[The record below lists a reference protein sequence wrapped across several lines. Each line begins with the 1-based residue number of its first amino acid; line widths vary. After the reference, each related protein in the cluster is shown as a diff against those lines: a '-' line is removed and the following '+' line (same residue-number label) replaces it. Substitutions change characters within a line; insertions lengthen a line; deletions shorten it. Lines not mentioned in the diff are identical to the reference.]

1 MEKKHVVIGVSGGIA
16 AYKACDLVSK
26 LSKKDYE
33 IKVIMTK
40 HAQEFVK
47 PINFES
53 LSKHKCE
60 VSLFDETNEDPIA
73 HITLAKW
80 ADIMVLVPATANIIA
95 KVVHGIADDI
105 VSTTFLA
112 CHTKKGVGIMMKDAL
127 SRGCKKI
134 IIGLGGSATNDGGM
148 GILNEFGVRFY
159 NSKRELLVPSVYA
172 LSQIAFIDKR
182 YARLPK
188 DVEIVCACDVKNYL
202 LGKNG
207 ATYIFGKQKGIYLNQ
222 MAEVEKGMA
231 HYCTK
236 LKQTFHVNVNE
247 FEGSGA
253 AGGIG
258 CVLLGVMKAKRTS
271 GIDLVI
277 EYSGLKNHLQD
288 ADLVITG
295 EGQTDA
301 QTLYGKLPLGIAQL
315 ARSYNV
321 PCVCLSGALGLGYQ
335 SLYEQGMIGIFSSA
349 DRAMSFQMALQTG
362 SEKLEAL
369 AFSLTKFMDGIR
381 K

>member
-1 MEKKHVVIGVSGGIA
+1 MKIIV
-16 AYKACDLVSK
+16 ACDSFKGCMSSK
-26 LSKKDYE
+26 EVEESIKNGILKANCEHEVLTFPMADGGEGTAMVFCE
-33 IKVIMTK
+33 IIKGKTTEVLTVDAYGNNMFTNYCISQDGELAIMDVASCIGLNMTPK
-40 HAQEFVK
+40 EK
-47 PINFES
+47 RNPM
-53 LSKHKCE
+53 
-60 VSLFDETNEDPIA
+60 IA
-73 HITLAKW
+73 
-80 ADIMVLVPATANIIA
+80 
-95 KVVHGIADDI
+95 
-105 VSTTFLA
+105 SSR
-112 CHTKKGVGIMMKDAL
+112 GVGIMMKDAIT
-127 SRGCKKI
+127 RGCKKI

-148 GILNEFGVRFY
+148 GILSEFGIRFY

-172 LSQIAFIDKR
+172 LTQIAFVDKR

-188 DVEIVCACDVKNYL
+188 GIEIICACDVKNHL
-202 LGKNG
+202 LGRDG

-222 MAEVEKGMA
+222 MNEVEKGMT
-231 HYCTK
+231 HYCSK

-271 GIDLVI
+271 GIDLVV

-301 QTLYGKLPLGIAQL
+301 QTLYGKLPLGIAHL

-335 SLYEQGMIGIFSSA
+335 SLYEEGMIGIFSSA

>member
-1 MEKKHVVIGVSGGIA
+1 MA
-16 AYKACDLVSK
+16 AA
-26 LSKKDYE
+26 
-33 IKVIMTK
+33 
-40 HAQEFVK
+40 AG
-47 PINFES
+47 
-53 LSKHKCE
+53 
-60 VSLFDETNEDPIA
+60 
-73 HITLAKW
+73 ITLLAEK
-80 ADIMVLVPATANIIA
+80 DRNPLY
-95 KVVHGIADDI
+95 
-105 VSTTFLA
+105 TTTYGVGELIRDA
-112 CHTKKGVGIMMKDAL
+112 IKKGCRNFIVGI
-127 SRGCKKI
+127 
-134 IIGLGGSATNDGGM
+134 GGSATNDGGM

-188 DVEIVCACDVKNYL
+188 DIEIICACDVKNHL
-202 LGKNG
+202 LGRDG

-231 HYCTK
+231 HYSTK
-236 LKQTFHVNVNE
+236 LKQTFHVDVNE

-258 CVLLGVMKAKRTS
+258 SVLLGVMKAKRFS
-271 GIDLVI
+271 GIDLVV
-277 EYSGLKNHLQD
+277 EYSGLKEHLQD

-301 QTLYGKLPLGIAQL
+301 QTLYGKLPLGIARL
-315 ARSYNV
+315 AQSYDV
-321 PCVCLSGALGLGYQ
+321 PCVCLSGALGLGYEAM
-335 SLYEQGMIGIFSSA
+335 YDEGMIGIFSSA
-349 DRAMSFQMALQTG
+349 DRAMTFQMALQTG
-362 SEKLEAL
+362 NEKLEAL

>member
-1 MEKKHVVIGVSGGIA
+1 MKIIV
-16 AYKACDLVSK
+16 ACDSFKGCMSSK
-26 LSKKDYE
+26 EVEESIKKGILKANNKHEVLTFPMADGGEGTAMVFCDIIQGKAIDVLTVDAYGKNAFTTYC
-33 IKVIMTK
+33 ISQDGQLAIMDVASCIGLNMTPK
-40 HAQEFVK
+40 EK
-47 PINFES
+47 RNPM
-53 LSKHKCE
+53 
-60 VSLFDETNEDPIA
+60 IA
-73 HITLAKW
+73 
-80 ADIMVLVPATANIIA
+80 
-95 KVVHGIADDI
+95 
-105 VSTTFLA
+105 SS
-112 CHTKKGVGIMMKDAL
+112 KGVGIMMKDAL

-231 HYCTK
+231 HYCAK

-301 QTLYGKLPLGIAQL
+301 QTLYGKLPLGIAHL